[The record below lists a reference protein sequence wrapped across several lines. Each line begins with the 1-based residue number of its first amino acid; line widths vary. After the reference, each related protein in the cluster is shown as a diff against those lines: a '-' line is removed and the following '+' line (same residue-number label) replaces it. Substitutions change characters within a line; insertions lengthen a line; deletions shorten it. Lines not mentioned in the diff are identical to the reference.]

1 MAAERPTR
9 AARRGAG
16 LLHEFR
22 LFGIALQFLTRVP
35 VRTGR
40 YEPAWLNDS
49 ARQFPPVGALVGVFG
64 AAVLW
69 ATAAVWPL
77 PLAVVASMVATVW
90 ITGGFHEDGL
100 ADTCDGL
107 GGAVSREKALEIMK
121 DSRLGTYGALGLLFA
136 LGSKACALWA
146 LAEQSIAA
154 AAVALVLAHGVSRA
168 GAVAVLSLLPYGGD
182 PVHAKARPMAQ
193 GGGAAVA
200 VAALAWSAV
209 FAISAWLAMPDAFTV
224 PRTSLALGCAAATV
238 LAWSLRLRRRLGGY
252 TGDTLGAV
260 QQCSELAVYLALV
273 AMPA

>member
-1 MAAERPTR
+1 MTAERPTR
-9 AARRGAG
+9 VMRRGGG
-16 LLHEFR
+16 LLRELQ
-22 LFGIALQFLTRVP
+22 LFVVALQFLTRVP
-35 VRTGR
+35 VRIGR
-40 YEPAWLNDS
+40 YEPEWLNDS

-69 ATAAVWPL
+69 AAAALWPL
-77 PLAVVASMVATVW
+77 PLAVAASMAATAW

-107 GGAVSREKALEIMK
+107 GGAVSREKALQIMK
-121 DSRLGTYGALGLLFA
+121 DSRLGTYGALGLLFT
-136 LGSKACALWA
+136 LGLKACALWA

-273 AMPA
+273 TVPG